1 MYGTIFLLG
10 IILSGNEV
18 SQILLSLV
26 LSYYGGTRNRPKW
39 IAFGTLS
46 SALSCFVLALPHLLY
61 GPGEDAIRLTRQ
73 YIDATGAV
81 SLAEFLKAHFLI
93 YLLIFQDISF
103 ISQYGKH
110 EDPILHC
117 HANKPPQ
124 DCDANSLSS
133 DYSVV
138 PLVLIFLSQ
147 FILGIGTTLYYVLG
161 QTYIDDNTDKAD
173 APRLL
178 GTIKS
183 TLYYL
188 LIV

>member
-81 SLAEFLKAHFLI
+81 SLAEFLNADFLI
-93 YLLIFQDISF
+93 NSF
-103 ISQYGKH
+103 SRTYHLYHNMVNMKTQFYIAM
-110 EDPILHC
+110 PINPH
-117 HANKPPQ
+117 K
-124 DCDANSLSS
+124 
-133 DYSVV
+133 
-138 PLVLIFLSQ
+138 
-147 FILGIGTTLYYVLG
+147 
-161 QTYIDDNTDKAD
+161 
-173 APRLL
+173 
-178 GTIKS
+178 
-183 TLYYL
+183 
-188 LIV
+188 IVMQIA